1 MKRCPECRRDYFDES
16 LRYCLDD
23 GSALLEGPAS
33 MDEPATA
40 VLSSA
45 SSGESR
51 TRLFTSSEREVE
63 RPTAGVNAASKRN
76 SIIVAALGLTLT
88 TVLGLGSYVYYG
100 RGPGKQIDSIAVMP
114 FVNES
119 RNNDLDYLSDGMTE
133 TLIRSLSQLPNLNV
147 KSRASVFRY
156 KGKEADAKAIGEE
169 LGVRAIL
176 NGRVVERGEQLTLN
190 LELINSENEN
200 VIWAEQYDRT
210 TSDLVTLQN
219 EIARDV
225 SSKLK
230 LKLSG
235 SDQQK
240 LTKAST
246 NDPEAYR
253 LYLQARFY
261 LNKRVGKLYERAEGY
276 LQQAIEKDP
285 NFALGYAGMA
295 DFVSQSDRPKAK
307 EYAMRALALDDQLSE
322 AHASLG
328 FQYILD
334 YNWTESGREIQRAI
348 ELDPNNAY
356 AFQLKGARLLM
367 LGRYEESIAAHDRA
381 IEIEPTSADI
391 RNSRAVVLEASGRMD
406 QAIEYIKQSMELDPS
421 FAWTHSHISFIYRM
435 KGDQAASVAER
446 ARAAEL
452 LDQPDEAT
460 KLRDTFRAVGWT
472 GYLRQLL
479 QQNWGVLGRSPT
491 RVASLQAELGQKE
504 QAIASLNE
512 AAEKGDWWLFSI
524 KYDPAFDGIRNDSRF
539 RELLKKFDLP
549 H

>member
-1 MKRCPECRRDYFDES
+1 
-16 LRYCLDD
+16 
-23 GSALLEGPAS
+23 
-33 MDEPATA
+33 
-40 VLSSA
+40 
-45 SSGESR
+45 
-51 TRLFTSSEREVE
+51 
-63 RPTAGVNAASKRN
+63 
-76 SIIVAALGLTLT
+76 
-88 TVLGLGSYVYYG
+88 
-100 RGPGKQIDSIAVMP
+100 
-114 FVNES
+114 
-119 RNNDLDYLSDGMTE
+119 
-133 TLIRSLSQLPNLNV
+133 
-147 KSRASVFRY
+147 
-156 KGKEADAKAIGEE
+156 
-169 LGVRAIL
+169 
-176 NGRVVERGEQLTLN
+176 
-190 LELINSENEN
+190 
-200 VIWAEQYDRT
+200 
-210 TSDLVTLQN
+210 
-219 EIARDV
+219 
-225 SSKLK
+225 
-230 LKLSG
+230 
-235 SDQQK
+235 
-240 LTKAST
+240 
-246 NDPEAYR
+246 
-253 LYLQARFY
+253 
-261 LNKRVGKLYERAEGY
+261 
-276 LQQAIEKDP
+276 
-285 NFALGYAGMA
+285 MA

-524 KYDPAFDGIRNDSRF
+524 KYDPAFDGIRNDPRF